1 MMHVYD
7 DLLQALSDIDR
18 IILLQV
24 QDERLAQEAIQSCSK
39 QLGHSWT
46 TWDLGSTRAA
56 NDPLDSLHQQI
67 DKNETDWIL
76 SFDLADHISDP
87 VFARQLIQ
95 LIAVPDGPVLIIA
108 VDAPRPAPALQ
119 PYIRFVKLPVPSI
132 EDTIQRVIKGLK
144 NTGWKETST
153 DKELPIRLARLVRMM
168 HGLSLVRL
176 DRTVQR
182 LAKHDPKLGDEAH
195 ELVQQARREQ
205 LHDLEFL
212 EMVENPPAEEQIG
225 GLEVLQGWL
234 HRRRR
239 ATQLGV
245 LKRTV
250 PPPRGMLLVGVPGCG
265 KSLAA
270 QVSASVFQVPLLRLE
285 FGRLRGGTEGP
296 ERRLLRC
303 LAEAEKAS
311 PCVLWLDE
319 IDHALGTIETH
330 RENQGL
336 VGTLTSWLQ
345 EHQTEVFVAAT
356 ANRVDMLPPELVRKG
371 RFDEIFF
378 VDLPNR
384 TERADI
390 LRVHMHAVEEDADAI
405 DIEKLIDSTTQYTG
419 AELEAIVR
427 EAKIEA
433 TLSSSPLTTELL
445 VDVVSQTVPLVR
457 THEKEIRKM
466 REWATYRARSA
477 STDKGVLAYF
487 DSPDG

>member
-1 MMHVYD
+1 MTQANN
-7 DLLQALSDIDR
+7 DLLQALADIDR
-18 IILLQV
+18 IVLLQV
-24 QDERLAQEAIQSCSK
+24 QDERYAQEAVQGCAE
-39 QLGHSWT
+39 QLGCSWT
-46 TWDLGSTRAA
+46 TWDLGSDGAEE
-56 NDPLDSLHQQI
+56 DPLQSLNQYI
-67 DKNETDWIL
+67 DTHSGDWIL
-76 SFDLADHISDP
+76 SFDLADRISDP

-95 LIAVPDGPVLIIA
+95 RSKASDGPVLIIA
-108 VDAPRPAPALQ
+108 VDGPRPAPALQ
-119 PYIRFVKLPVPSI
+119 PYVRFVKLPVPSI
-132 EDTIQRVIKGLK
+132 EDTIQRVIRGLK
-144 NTGWKETST
+144 NTGWKEPKK
-153 DKELPIRLARLVRMM
+153 DKELPVRLARLVRMM
-168 HGLSLVRL
+168 HGLSLTRL

-182 LAKHDPKLGDEAH
+182 LANQDPMLGEKAQ

-212 EMVENPPAEEQIG
+212 EMIENTPSENQIG
-225 GLEVLQGWL
+225 GLEVLQEWL

-245 LKRTV
+245 LQRTV

-285 FGRLRGGTEGP
+285 FGRLRGNTEGP

-303 LAEAEKAS
+303 LAEADKAA

-319 IDHALGTIETH
+319 IDHALGTVATH
-330 RENQGL
+330 QENQGL

-345 EHQTEVFVAAT
+345 EHETEVFVAAT
-356 ANRVDMLPPELVRKG
+356 ANRVEMLPPELVRKG

-390 LRVHMHAVEEDADAI
+390 LRVHLRAVEEDATSI
-405 DIEKLIDSTTQYTG
+405 DVDKLAESTAQYTG

-433 TLSSSPLTTELL
+433 TLSSSALTTE
-445 VDVVSQTVPLVR
+445 VIMDVVSQIVPLVR
-457 THEKEIRKM
+457 THEKEIRHL

-477 STDKGVLAYF
+477 STDTGVLAFF
-487 DSPDG
+487 DSNDE